1 MSNLLITGANGY
13 IGSALALELTL
24 ATNHIVRASVRKK
37 TIKLPS
43 QIQVI
48 ENMEVSD
55 NTNWTDTLQ
64 DIDVII
70 HCAAHVHVMKEKS
83 QNSILEF
90 KKINTDG
97 TLNLARQAASL
108 GVKRFIF
115 LSTIGVNGAE
125 TINHPFKA
133 DDIAKPY
140 SPYSKSKLE
149 AEIGLKKISEETN
162 MAIVIIRPPLVY
174 GPNAPGNFSTLLRF
188 MKWRMP
194 LPLGAINNK
203 RSFIFLGN
211 LVDLIIRC
219 IEHPNAENQI
229 FLVSDDH
236 DISTTQLLQ
245 NVRKALKKFTLL
257 LPIPMNILSLIAKYS
272 GNERVA
278 QQLLGSLEIDIK
290 KTKLLLGW
298 KPPFNIFEAL
308 EKTVGR

>member
-1 MSNLLITGANGY
+1 MVVLVTGANGFV
-13 IGSALALELTL
+13 GSALCARLNRDEVSVRS
-24 ATNHIVRASVRKK
+24 AVRARNL
-37 TIKLPS
+37 LPFGTDAF
-43 QIQVI
+43 QIGSLSADTDWSDALSNVEQV
-48 ENMEVSD
+48 VH
-55 NTNWTDTLQ
+55 L
-64 DIDVII
+64 
-70 HCAAHVHVMKEKS
+70 AARVHIMKEKS

-90 KKINTDG
+90 RKINTDG

-133 DDIAKPY
+133 DDIPKPY
-140 SPYSKSKLE
+140 SLYSKSKLE
-149 AEIGLKKISEETN
+149 AEIGLKKISEETE

-257 LPIPMNILSLIAKYS
+257 LPIPKNILSLIAKYS
-272 GNERVA
+272 GNERMA

-298 KPPFNIFEAL
+298 QPPFNIFEAL
-308 EKTVGR
+308 EKTVR

>member
-24 ATNHIVRASVRKK
+24 TTNHIVRASIRKK

-55 NTNWTDTLQ
+55 NTNWTDALR
-64 DIDVII
+64 DIDAVI
-70 HCAAHVHVMKEKS
+70 HCAARVHIMKEKS

-90 KKINTDG
+90 KEINADG

-125 TINHPFKA
+125 TINHSFKA
-133 DDIAKPY
+133 DDIPKPY
-140 SPYSKSKLE
+140 SLYSESKLE
-149 AEIGLKKISEETN
+149 AEIGLKKISEETD
-162 MAIVIIRPPLVY
+162 MAIVIIRPPMVY

-188 MKWRMP
+188 MKLRIP
-194 LPLGAINNK
+194 LPLGAIKNK
-203 RSFIFLGN
+203 RSFVFIGN

-257 LPIPMNILSLIAKYS
+257 LPVPMNILSLIARYS
-272 GNERVA
+272 GNERIA
-278 QQLLGSLEIDIK
+278 QQLLSSLEIDIK

-308 EKTVGR
+308 EKTVRG